1 MKNLLFVIL
10 SIASLNLFAQK
21 AKVNSAKYALETGDI
36 KGAKKLIDEAT
47 TNPEGA
53 LMAKAWMTKGDVYT
67 TIYTTQLL
75 FSAFPNALFDAE
87 EYYKKGYSLE
97 EKKKDEY
104 GPKLTDL
111 SGFLR
116 TEGANL
122 FDKKMHDE
130 AFKYLAESSN
140 LNKWMMENGLT
151 KDYDTICAIYAGHAA
166 YYAKKPEL
174 AIPFYEETIFKYN
187 TFDESPYS
195 ILIDLYNNKGEK
207 EKSFEL
213 AQKARAKFPNNKE
226 FAIAEINHY
235 LETGETDKVIS
246 KIKSSIDLDPN
257 NHTFYFVLGSAY
269 DNIKK
274 SLDEKI
280 KKETDVAKITE
291 MKKASEE
298 NYQLAK
304 EAYKKAISIKP
315 DYNDAYFNMGA
326 MVYNEAI
333 IMNKIM
339 NEEKNMKVFNAMV
352 PKRDAIY
359 QEALPYLEKSYELNP
374 TDRATIQALKEMYA
388 RMGMDEKYEKMP
400 K

>member
-1 MKNLLFVIL
+1 MRKLLFFIL
-10 SIASLNLFAQK
+10 SIVSINLFAQK
-21 AKVNSAKYALETGDI
+21 AKVNSAKYALETGDV
-36 KGAKKLIDEAT
+36 KGAKKLIDEAVA
-47 TNPEGA
+47 NPEGA

-67 TIYTTQLL
+67 AIYTTQVL
-75 FSAFPNALFDAE
+75 FTTFPTALFDAE
-87 EYYKKGYSLE
+87 EAYKKGHDLE

-104 GPKLTDL
+104 SPKLTDL

-140 LNKWMMENGLT
+140 LNKWMMEKGLA
-151 KDYDTICAIYAGHAA
+151 KDFDTIVAIYAGHAA
-166 YYAKKPEL
+166 YYAKKPNL
-174 AIPFYEETIFKYN
+174 AIPFYEEVIYKYN
-187 TFDESPYS
+187 TDDESPYS
-195 ILIDLYNNKGEK
+195 ILIDLYNDMGAKD
-207 EKSFEL
+207 KSFEL
-213 AQKARAKFPNNKE
+213 TQKARTKFPNNKE

-235 LETGETDKVIS
+235 LETGETDNVIS
-246 KIKSSIDLDPN
+246 KIKSSIELDPN

-280 KKETDVAKITE
+280 KSETDVSKATDL
-291 MKKASEE
+291 KKASEN
-298 NYQLAK
+298 NYTLAK

-333 IMNKIM
+333 ILNKKMND
-339 NEEKNMKVFNAMV
+339 EKNMKLYNAMI
-352 PKRDAIY
+352 PQRDALY

-374 TDRATIQALKEMYA
+374 NDRATIQALKEMYA

>member
-87 EYYKKGYSLE
+87 EYYKKGHSLE

>member
-1 MKNLLFVIL
+1 MRKLLFFIL
-10 SIASLNLFAQK
+10 SIVSINLFAQK
-21 AKVNSAKYALETGDI
+21 AKVNSAKYALETGDV
-36 KGAKKLIDEAT
+36 KGAKKLIDEAVA
-47 TNPEGA
+47 NPEGA

-67 TIYTTQLL
+67 AIYTTQVL
-75 FSAFPNALFDAE
+75 FTTFPSALFDAE
-87 EYYKKGYSLE
+87 EAYKKGHDLE

-104 GPKLTDL
+104 SPKLTDL

-140 LNKWMMENGLT
+140 LNKWMMEKGLA
-151 KDYDTICAIYAGHAA
+151 KDFDTIVAIYAGHAA
-166 YYAKKPEL
+166 YYAKKPNL
-174 AIPFYEETIFKYN
+174 AIPFYEEVIYTD
-187 TFDESPYS
+187 DESPYS
-195 ILIDLYNNKGEK
+195 ILIDLYNDMGAKD
-207 EKSFEL
+207 KSFEL
-213 AQKARAKFPNNKE
+213 TQKARTKFPNNKE

-235 LETGETDKVIS
+235 LETGETDNVIS
-246 KIKSSIDLDPN
+246 KIKSSIELDPN

-280 KKETDVAKITE
+280 KSETDVSKATDL
-291 MKKASEE
+291 KKASEN
-298 NYQLAK
+298 NYTLAK

-333 IMNKIM
+333 ILNKKMND
-339 NEEKNMKVFNAMV
+339 EKNMKLYNAMI
-352 PKRDAIY
+352 PQRDALY

-374 TDRATIQALKEMYA
+374 NDRATIQALKEMYA